1 MTNKSTNV
9 KKMDNNSNNKKD
21 HNVIDNNKDTK
32 KKTIKNDIKK
42 KKVLD
47 NKCPAC
53 GAVIKYNPTL
63 GKWKC
68 EYCNSE
74 FSLEEMQ
81 KHNNASS
88 IANNTSNEDLNSS
101 KHEEY
106 YDSYKCGNCG
116 AEIVADEHTSATFCL
131 YCGNTAILKNK
142 LSGHFS
148 PSRIIPFKT
157 EKQQA
162 IEAFKNLAK
171 GRALVP
177 KEFISEKNIE
187 NIRGIYIPFWLFDL
201 KVSGSINSNANRIKT
216 WAIGDTRFIKTS
228 YYKLFRTATMEYKDI
243 PVDASTRFANDIMN
257 SLEPFN
263 YNDMV
268 PYNHAY
274 LSGFFAEKYDVD
286 STSSIKEASDRAL
299 ESAKDLIINDMN
311 GYDSVTMYENTL
323 SSNEMNHEYVLLPV
337 WMVNV
342 KYKDK
347 MYLFA
352 MNGQTGEFIGD
363 IPIDKNKAI
372 LYGIITFIVTILIV
386 IFIAF
391 LMHKRG
397 GI

>member
-1 MTNKSTNV
+1 MTNKNEKNEKKAITSTNEKDKSGTESKSSNS
-9 KKMDNNSNNKKD
+9 KKNIKKS
-21 HNVIDNNKDTK
+21 TK
-32 KKTIKNDIKK
+32 KE
-42 KKVLD
+42 KVLD

-53 GAVIKYNPTL
+53 GAVIKFNPTL

-74 FSLEEMQ
+74 FTLEEMQ

-88 IANNTSNEDLNSS
+88 VQNNSS
-101 KHEEY
+101 TSDSNNEQTDQH

-116 AEIVADEHTSATFCL
+116 AEIVADEQTSATFCL
-131 YCGNTAILKNK
+131 YCGNTAILKSK

-162 IEAFKNLAK
+162 IDAFKNLSK

-187 NIRGIYIPFWLFDL
+187 KIRGIYIPFWLFDL
-201 KVSGSINSNANRIKT
+201 KVSGTVNSNANKVRT
-216 WAIGDTRFIKTS
+216 WAIGNTRFIKTS

-257 SLEPFN
+257 SLEPFD
-263 YNDMV
+263 YKDMV
-268 PYNHAY
+268 QYNHAY

-286 STSSIKEASDRAL
+286 NDSSIKEASDRAL
-299 ESAKDLIINDMN
+299 ESAKDLIINDMS
-311 GYDSVTMYENTL
+311 GYDSVSMYENTL
-323 SSNEMNHEYVLLPV
+323 SSSELSHEYVLLPV

-363 IPIDKNKAI
+363 IPVDKNKAI
-372 LYGIITFIVTILIV
+372 LYGIITFVITVILVIV
-386 IFIAF
+386 ISF
-391 LMHKRG
+391 LIYK
-397 GI
+397 